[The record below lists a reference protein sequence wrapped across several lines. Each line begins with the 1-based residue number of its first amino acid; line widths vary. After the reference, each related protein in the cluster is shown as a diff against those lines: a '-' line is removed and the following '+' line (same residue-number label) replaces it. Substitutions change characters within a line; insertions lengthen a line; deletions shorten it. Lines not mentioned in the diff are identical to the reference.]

1 MRAAETHDPP
11 MSLDGFLAF
20 LEERPKGER
29 WELDDGVPLKNPQPT
44 RRHDWIQVNILEALR
59 QHRRRHGSPW
69 RPSGPSQVPV
79 PDAARTVAPDV
90 IVAIDDGRHDLCITP
105 APLVV
110 FEVLS
115 PSERP
120 KRRASKLAAYAAVS
134 SIGSV
139 VLVRQDR
146 QSVTVYR
153 RNPDGGLAPIVC
165 TAFVELPEIGV
176 TLAFETIYDDMPL
189 A

>member
-1 MRAAETHDPP
+1 MRAAETRDPP

-29 WELDDGVPLKNPQPT
+29 WELDDGVPLMSPQPT

-79 PDAARTVAPDV
+79 PGAFRTVAPDV
-90 IVAIDDGRHDLCITP
+90 LVALDDGRDDLCITP

-115 PSERP
+115 PSDRP
-120 KRRASKLAAYAAVS
+120 RRRASKLAAYTAVS
-134 SIGSV
+134 SIRSL

-146 QSVTVYR
+146 QSVMVYR
-153 RNPDGGLAPIVC
+153 RDTNGGLSAVAC
-165 TAFVELPEIGV
+165 TEAVDLPEIGV
-176 TLAFETIYDDMPL
+176 TLTFQTIYEDTPL

>member
-1 MRAAETHDPP
+1 MRAAETRDPP

-20 LEERPKGER
+20 LAERPAGER
-29 WELDDGVPLKNPQPT
+29 WDLADGVPLMNAQPT
-44 RRHDWIQVNILEALR
+44 RRHDWIQTNILESLR

-79 PDAARTVAPDV
+79 PGGARTVAPD
-90 IVAIDDGRHDLCITP
+90 ILAAPDDGRHDLCVTP

-115 PSERP
+115 PSDTP
-120 KRRASKLAAYAAVS
+120 RRQTSTLAASAAVT
-134 SIGSV
+134 SIRCV

-146 QSVTVYR
+146 RAVTVHR
-153 RNPDGGLAPIVC
+153 RSPAGGLSPAAC
-165 TAFVELPEIGV
+165 TESVDLPEIGV
-176 TLAFETIYDDMPL
+176 TLTLAAIYDDIPL
-189 A
+189 P

>member
-1 MRAAETHDPP
+1 MRAAETRDPP

-20 LEERPKGER
+20 LEDRPKGER
-29 WELDDGVPLKNPQPT
+29 WELDDGVPLMNPQPT
-44 RRHDWIQVNILEALR
+44 RRHDWIQTNILEALR
-59 QHRRRHGSPW
+59 QHWRLHASPW

-79 PDAARTVAPDV
+79 PGAARTVAPD
-90 IVAIDDGRHDLCITP
+90 ILVAPDDGRDDLCITP

-115 PSERP
+115 PSDRP
-120 KRRASKLAAYAAVS
+120 RRQTSKLAAYAAVS
-134 SIGSV
+134 SIESV

-146 QSVTVYR
+146 RSVVVHR
-153 RNPDGGLAPIVC
+153 RNPAGGLSPIVC
-165 TAFVELPEIGV
+165 TDEVDLPEIGV
-176 TLAFETIYDDMPL
+176 TLTLDVIYAYTPL

>member
-1 MRAAETHDPP
+1 MRAAETRDPP

-20 LEERPKGER
+20 LEGRPRWER
-29 WELDDGVPLKNPQPT
+29 WELDDGVPLTGPQPT

-59 QHRRRHGSPW
+59 QHRRRHTSPW

-79 PDAARTVAPDV
+79 PGAARTVAPD
-90 IVAIDDGRHDLCITP
+90 ILVAIDDGHHDLCITP

-115 PSERP
+115 PSDRP
-120 KRRASKLAAYAAVS
+120 RRQASKLAAYAAVP
-134 SIGSV
+134 SIQSV

-146 QSVTVYR
+146 QSVTVHR
-153 RNPDGGLAPIVC
+153 RNAEGGLSAFVC
-165 TAFVELPEIGV
+165 TETVGLPEIGI
-176 TLAFETIYDDMPL
+176 TLAFGTIYDDMPL
-189 A
+189 L

>member
-1 MRAAETHDPP
+1 MRAAETRDPP

-20 LEERPKGER
+20 LEDRPKGER
-29 WELDDGVPLKNPQPT
+29 WELDDGVPLMNPQPT
-44 RRHDWIQVNILEALR
+44 RRHDWIQTNILEALR
-59 QHRRRHGSPW
+59 QHWRLHASPW

-79 PDAARTVAPDV
+79 PGAARTVAPD
-90 IVAIDDGRHDLCITP
+90 ILVAPDDGRDDLCITP

-115 PSERP
+115 PSDRP
-120 KRRASKLAAYAAVS
+120 RRQASKLAAYAAVS
-134 SIGSV
+134 SIESV

-146 QSVTVYR
+146 RSVVVHR
-153 RNPDGGLAPIVC
+153 RNPAGGLSAIVC
-165 TAFVELPEIGV
+165 TDEVDLPEIGV
-176 TLAFETIYDDMPL
+176 TLTLDMIYAYTPL